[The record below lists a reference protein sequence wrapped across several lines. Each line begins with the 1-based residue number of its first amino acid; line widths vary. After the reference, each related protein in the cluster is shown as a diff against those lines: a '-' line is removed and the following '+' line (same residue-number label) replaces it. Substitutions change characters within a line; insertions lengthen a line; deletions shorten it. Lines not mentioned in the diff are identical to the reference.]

1 MEITYL
7 GDTLTTQGARPDDS
21 KIKAIL
27 EYTKPESRQDVL
39 RLVGMVNFI
48 AKFAPNV
55 SEVTAPLRQLTKKGI
70 EFCCLENHDKA
81 FADLKHKFTHPETL
95 RYYDV
100 MKPVTLQVD

>member
-1 MEITYL
+1 M

-48 AKFAPNV
+48 TKFAPNV
-55 SEVTAPLRQLTKKGI
+55 SAPLRQLTKKGI
-70 EFCCLENHDKA
+70 EFCWLENHDKA

-100 MKPVTLQVD
+100 KKPVTLQVD